1 MKSWAKEDTQ
11 NLLLQRSLL
20 PFQGGDL
27 SRKANI
33 PSCWLRRI
41 THESYETVNLVQHQT
56 SLSTNIIVPTPS
68 DCCETSMLWGGSK
81 QLSEATGGSFWAL
94 DLLLQAEIFC
104 LARTFCQWGVVV
116 PQPFWTT
123 KKGLWLMVSTCFT
136 IRPEKLRVIYVDLS
150 GQIEAASQKGLKPP
164 VKIGNV
170 CSAAVQF
177 RLLLSEVPL
186 HLTVW
191 RYLKPD
197 MSPSLTAVHS
207 SSCKRWT
214 SPTMVFFS
222 SWQWFLVLLEAPP
235 LLSLLSLIPSYNT
248 HTHNSYSYSYIFNLR
263 CFPAPADQNP
273 AESKTAQKFSWS
285 CPW

>member
-1 MKSWAKEDTQ
+1 MKQWTS
-11 NLLLQRSLL
+11 
-20 PFQGGDL
+20 F
-27 SRKANI
+27 NI
-33 PSCWLRRI
+33 KHQAIQWYDVPTILCYSTNPI
-41 THESYETVNLVQHQT
+41 VYQHH
-56 SLSTNIIVPTPS
+56 STNIIVPTPS
-68 DCCETSMLWGGSK
+68 DCCLRNLNAMVQNNFPKPQVAVSGHLTCCCKREFSAWLG
-81 QLSEATGGSFWAL
+81 F
-94 DLLLQAEIFC
+94 FV
-104 LARTFCQWGVVV
+104 RGVVR

-235 LLSLLSLIPSYNT
+235 FLSLLSLIPSYNT